1 MWTFEWYK
9 LRNWKLQNKLI
20 IIYIPLIV
28 LPSVVSLIVLTNSYN
43 QTSQK
48 IIGHYSKTIINLTRD
63 KIDTQVSDYND
74 LSLKVFTKTEISQ
87 LFEDIPKNQFERLS
101 IQRKLDQY
109 TRPIIGEIDINNII
123 SCVFITK
130 SGRFVVGSDNADYY
144 NDYEQAFID
153 NIEKAKGAP
162 IWFNPR
168 EFRVGSQKVQAF
180 RLARVIKDN
189 NFQPIGIAY
198 LVINSRWLQNTLES
212 AQIGSGVQLA
222 LRDSRNQ
229 VVVKKDMHSDKS
241 SKDTLDI
248 VAQSKEN
255 SWSVFA
261 SFSLDELYRTVN
273 RMSSFA
279 IGLIALCT
287 VVGLVATYIFV
298 IDLVIPIKHLRE
310 NMHQGIKGIRPHL
323 MTKFKGA
330 REIGEL
336 NDLFISVLYEIYNLV
351 EEVKGNE
358 KKKRKAEL
366 KLLQNQLSP
375 HFLYN
380 TLNSIRWMA
389 LIRKQDHIREM
400 VDALTHLLTYSLR
413 NTDELVLLKDELS
426 VMQEYVKIQK
436 VRYQN
441 FQFTIHIEDDLENV
455 EIFKFLL
462 QPLIENALVHGLSS
476 IDRPGEIKLFIKES
490 NNQLLIQVSDNGTGI
505 PDERLLSLQEM
516 LAGKNEGNS
525 IGLRSVQER
534 IQMHYGSQY
543 GLQILSMEGM
553 GTTMEILIPLIR
565 DVEVET
571 VEESDDC

>member
-1 MWTFEWYK
+1 MWIFEACKW
-9 LRNWKLQNKLI
+9 RNWKLQNKLI

-28 LPSVVSLIVLTNSYN
+28 LPSVVGLTVLTNSYN

-48 IIGHYSKTIINLTRD
+48 IISHYSKTIINLTRD
-63 KIDTQVSDYND
+63 KIDTQISDYND
-74 LSLKVFTKTEISQ
+74 ISLNLFTKPEISQ
-87 LFEDIPKNQFERLS
+87 LLVDIPENQFERLH
-101 IQRKLDQY
+101 IQKQLEQY
-109 TRPIIGEIDINNII
+109 IRPAIGEIDINNII
-123 SCVFITK
+123 SCVFVTK
-130 SGRFVVGSDNADYY
+130 SGRFVIGNDNANYY
-144 NDYEQAFID
+144 NDSEQSFID
-153 NIEKAKGAP
+153 NIEKGKGAP
-162 IWFNPR
+162 IWFKPR
-168 EFRVGSQKVQAF
+168 EFRVGGREVQAL

-189 NFQPIGIAY
+189 NFRPIGIAY
-198 LVINSRWLQNTLES
+198 LVINSRWLQNTLAS
-212 AQIGSGVQLA
+212 AQVGSGVQLA
-222 LRDSRNQ
+222 VRDSRDQ
-229 VVVKKDMHSDKS
+229 VIVKKEMHPAKS
-241 SKDTLDI
+241 SEDTLDI
-248 VAQSKEN
+248 VAQSEQS
-255 SWSVFA
+255 SWSVVA
-261 SFSLDELYRTVN
+261 SFSLVELYRTVH

-279 IGLIALCT
+279 TGLIALCAGI
-287 VVGLVATYIFV
+287 GLVATYIFV
-298 IDLVIPIKHLRE
+298 IDLVIPIKHLRK
-310 NMHQGIKGIRPHL
+310 NMYQGIKGVRPHL
-323 MTKFKGA
+323 MTKFTGA

-351 EEVKGNE
+351 EEVKRNE

-441 FQFTIHIEDDLENV
+441 FQFIFHIEDDLENV
-455 EIFKFLL
+455 KILKFLL
-462 QPLIENALVHGLSS
+462 QPLIENALIHGLSS
-476 IDRPGEIKLFIKES
+476 IDRPGEIKLCIKKS
-490 NNQLLIQVSDNGTGI
+490 NNQLLIQVSDNGIGI

-516 LAGKNEGNS
+516 LAGKNEGNH

-534 IQMHYGSQY
+534 IQMHCGSQY
-543 GLQILSMEGM
+543 GLQILSKEGM
-553 GTTMEILIPLIR
+553 GTTMEINMPLIR

-571 VEESDDC
+571 YEESDDC

>member
-1 MWTFEWYK
+1 MWIYKWYK
-9 LRNWKLQNKLI
+9 WRNWKLQNKLI

-28 LPSVVSLIVLTNSYN
+28 LPSVVGLTILTNSYN
-43 QTSQK
+43 QTSQDV
-48 IIGHYSKTIINLTRD
+48 ISHYSKTIINLTRD
-63 KIDTQVSDYND
+63 KIDTQISDYND
-74 LSLKVFTKTEISQ
+74 ISLKLFTKPEISQ
-87 LFEDIPKNQFERLS
+87 LFADIPENQFERLR
-101 IQRKLDQY
+101 IQKQLDQY
-109 TRPIIGEIDINNII
+109 IRPVIGEIDINNII

-130 SGRFVVGSDNADYY
+130 SGRFVVGSDNADNY
-144 NDYEQAFID
+144 NDYEKAFID

-168 EFRVGSQKVQAF
+168 EFRVEGREVQAF

-198 LVINSRWLQNTLES
+198 LVINSRWLQDTLAS
-212 AQIGSGVQLA
+212 AQVGSGVQLA

-229 VVVKKDMHSDKS
+229 VIVENEIHPAKS
-241 SKDTLDI
+241 SEDTLNI
-248 VAQSKEN
+248 VTQSKQN

-261 SFSLDELYRTVN
+261 SFSLAKLYGTVH

-279 IGLIALCT
+279 TGLIALCT
-287 VVGLVATYIFV
+287 VIGLIATYIFV
-298 IDLVIPIKHLRE
+298 IDLVIPINYLRK
-310 NMHQGIKGIRPHL
+310 NMHQGVKGIRPHL

-330 REIGEL
+330 REIAEL

-351 EEVKGNE
+351 EEVKINE

-400 VDALTHLLTYSLR
+400 VDALNHLLTYSLR

-441 FQFTIHIEDDLENV
+441 FQFIIRIEDDLEH
-455 EIFKFLL
+455 IKILKFLF
-462 QPLIENALVHGLSS
+462 QPLIENALVHGLSN
-476 IDRPGEIKLFIKES
+476 IDRPGEIKLCLKKS
-490 NNQLLIQVSDNGTGI
+490 NNQLHIQVSDNGSGI
-505 PDERLLSLQEM
+505 SDERLSSLQEM
-516 LAGKNEGNS
+516 LAGKNEDNH

-534 IQMHYGSQY
+534 IQMHYGVNY
-543 GLQILSMEGM
+543 GLQISSTVGL
-553 GTTMEILIPLIR
+553 GTTMELIMPIIN
-565 DVEVET
+565 DKGVET
-571 VEESDDC
+571 HEESDDC

>member
-9 LRNWKLQNKLI
+9 WRNWKLQNKLI

-28 LPSVVSLIVLTNSYN
+28 LPSVVGLTVLTNNYN
-43 QTSQK
+43 QTSQE
-48 IIGHYSKTIINLTRD
+48 IITHYSKTIINLTRD
-63 KIDTQVSDYND
+63 KIDTQISEYND
-74 LSLKVFTKTEISQ
+74 ISLKLFTKPEISK
-87 LFEDIPKNQFERLS
+87 LFEDIPENQFERIH
-101 IQRKLDQY
+101 IQRQLEQY
-109 TRPIIGEIDINNII
+109 SRSVIGEIDINNII

-130 SGRFVVGSDNADYY
+130 SGRFVVGNDNADNY
-144 NDYEQAFID
+144 NDYQQSFID
-153 NIEKAKGAP
+153 NIEKGKGAP
-162 IWFNPR
+162 IWFEPH
-168 EFRVGSQKVQAF
+168 EFRVGSQEVQAF

-198 LVINSRWLQNTLES
+198 LVINSRWLQHTLAS
-212 AQIGSGVQLA
+212 AQVGSGVQLA
-222 LRDSRNQ
+222 VEDPTGQ
-229 VVVKKDMHSDKS
+229 VIGQKEMHSVKS
-241 SKDTLDI
+241 SEDTIDI
-248 VAQSKEN
+248 VAQSKQN
-255 SWSVFA
+255 SWNVIA
-261 SFSLDELYRTVN
+261 SFLLNELYGTLH

-279 IGLIALCT
+279 TGLIALCA
-287 VVGLVATYIFV
+287 VIGLLATYIFV
-298 IDLVIPIKHLRE
+298 IDLIIPIKQLRK
-310 NMHQGIKGIRPHL
+310 NMHQGVKGIQPHL

-336 NDLFISVLYEIYNLV
+336 NDLFISVLHEIYNLV
-351 EEVKGNE
+351 EDVKRNE

-441 FQFTIHIEDDLENV
+441 FQLLVHIEKDLENV
-455 EIFKFLL
+455 KIIKFLL

-476 IDRPGEIKLFIKES
+476 INRPGEIKLCIKKR
-490 NNQLLIQVSDNGTGI
+490 NNQLLIQLSDNGIGI

-516 LAGKNEGNS
+516 LGGKNEDNH

-534 IQMHYGSQY
+534 IQMHFGFRY
-543 GLQILSMEGM
+543 GLRILSTEGM
-553 GTTMEILIPLIR
+553 GTTMEINMPLIR
-565 DVEVET
+565 DREVEIH
-571 VEESDDC
+571 EESDDC